1 MSVPVVVNAKHKR
14 HMKPRL
20 VVALLLLL
28 GCLALRA
35 QEAEAADKEVSF
47 KTEDGWTIY
56 GTLSIP
62 ENAKDK
68 SPVVVLLPS
77 IEHDRAAFGI
87 YRDPGAGRPQYP
99 GIAPIVT
106 GRGVATLTLDLRGR
120 GKSMGKKEMHSFSPE
135 EMSRVYLDVKAAL
148 DFISSQPVLD
158 SSRTAIIAAG
168 TSAEAAVMAGIGDKR
183 VRAIS
188 LLSGRLSDAAKGRIA
203 SSPELPLLLVVSSE
217 DRIGFSDMTDA
228 YFLSKNRESDIEV
241 YSGLG
246 IGTWMLSMFR
256 QKFPNDT
263 PLHTKIGDWVAG
275 QVLSTGSLTE
285 VSFQSSDGWTIY
297 GNLRVPQGGAEKLPA
312 VVLAHSGLS
321 DRHAYHDLE
330 TALAKENLVV
340 LNIDWRGRGKS
351 TGKGKYFELTRAERD
366 KGHLDVLA
374 AVNYLAS
381 LPGVDGNRIGV
392 LGTVIG
398 ARYAM
403 AALAEDPRI
412 KTGVVLTGYIPTEKE
427 KTYLTSQNVPVLYI
441 TSAGHRAVTQSLT
454 DMYKLTRDKGS
465 ELIVMGGGAIGYQL
479 FELDESLAPR
489 VVGWMKDK
497 LKQN

>member
-1 MSVPVVVNAKHKR
+1 
-14 HMKPRL
+14 MKLRL
-20 VVALLLLL
+20 VATLLLFF
-28 GCLALRA
+28 GCLALHA

-62 ENAKDK
+62 DNSKEKL
-68 SPVVVLLPS
+68 PVVVLLPA
-77 IEHDRAAFGI
+77 IEHDRAAYGI
-87 YRDPGAGRPQYP
+87 YRDPGQARPQYP
-99 GIAPIVT
+99 GIAPIIT

-120 GKSMGKKEMHSFSPE
+120 GKSIGKKEMHSFSPE
-135 EMSRVYLDVKAAL
+135 EMSKVYLDVKAAL
-148 DFISSQPVLD
+148 DFISSQPGLD
-158 SSRTAIIAAG
+158 PSRTGIVASG
-168 TSAEAAVMAGIGDKR
+168 TSAEAAVMAGAGDTR

-188 LLSGRLSDAAKGRIA
+188 LLSGRLSEGAKDRIA
-203 SSPELPLLLVVSSE
+203 ASPELPLLLIVSSE
-217 DRIGFSDMTDA
+217 DRAGFSDMTDA

-241 YSGLG
+241 YNGLG

-263 PLHTKIGDWVAG
+263 PLHAKIGDWVAS
-275 QVLSTGSLTE
+275 QVLSTGGLTE

-297 GNLRVPQGGAEKLPA
+297 GNLRVPQGKAEKLPA

-330 TALAKENLVV
+330 TALAKENIVV

-351 TGKGKYFELTRAERD
+351 TGKGKYFELAKAERD
-366 KGHLDVLA
+366 KGHLDVLG

-381 LPGVDGNRIGV
+381 LPGVDVNRIGV

-427 KTYLTSQNVPVLYI
+427 KAYLTTQNVAVLYI

-454 DMYKLTRDKGS
+454 DLYRLTRDKGS
-465 ELIVMGGGAIGYQL
+465 ELIVIGGGAIGYQL
-479 FELDESLAPR
+479 FELDESLTPR
-489 VVGWMKDK
+489 VVSWMKDK